1 MIVSCINQS
10 LIENVYNQY
19 YDRFAQQRTEVEDYK
34 FDGGTENEK
43 L

>member
-19 YDRFAQQRTEVEDYK
+19 YDRFAQQRTEAENYK
-34 FDGGTENEK
+34 FERSENNEK
-43 L
+43 V